1 MFESDFHQEQRQKYE
16 RSEHSYIQG
25 NGNTRSVHNLDR
37 SVLMKDSKE
46 IFDNNIPIKV
56 KSFER
61 DDFNTLLRVQIFV
74 LQEKSGNLLKLNLT
88 DDSNQ

>member
-1 MFESDFHQEQRQKYE
+1 
-16 RSEHSYIQG
+16 
-25 NGNTRSVHNLDR
+25 
-37 SVLMKDSKE
+37 MKDSKE